1 MLKSIRLI
9 NWRSHADSALDF
21 RGGTNILIG
30 IMGSGKSSVLEAISF
45 ALFGTFPALERR
57 KLKMEDIIRLD
68 KPEAKVALDFGW
80 DGTTY
85 RVVRTIERKKKGGT
99 SSSAEVFKDNSSV
112 ESGSTAATS
121 YIETLTSLDYDLFT
135 RAIYSEQ
142 NNIDYF
148 LNLEPRRRKQ
158 EMDALLGLD
167 KFETARANAVTVAGR
182 IRSKRQGMEGRF
194 SKEKLKSLQEKE
206 KKHQEEIASAAKAL
220 KKAAEES
227 EKHQKE
233 LKSLSADFEGM
244 RKNKELYEKLD
255 KEITRLSAQQ
265 ESLKKEVEEGRL
277 DEKALQESK
286 DRLSALSEKRKKLSA
301 SAKALDEK
309 STQLSK
315 EAGSL
320 DARLKAGSDA
330 KERLKAS
337 AEALSKM
344 LGGKKPDELA
354 KQQKEAENNFVS
366 MESESK
372 SLERDIKEISELMG
386 KLRPGLSECP
396 LCSSKLAEDGVAHI
410 KSEKEALVKKKQARI
425 KELSKLLTDAKK
437 QADELR
443 EKSRNASLLSEKI
456 ASLEKECAGLGELA
470 PKKKGIE
477 SEMSKIKDEKKETE
491 AALDKAAKES
501 EKLQLEI
508 AKCEGA
514 MKKKQQ
520 LEQLEKK
527 LADTKKQLSSVK
539 FNEKTF
545 EELRRKTE
553 ESRLQLERLLSSK
566 KSSEE
571 QLKMSKDLLKMVA
584 EELSEMKALSEHITH
599 YSALEEQL
607 LIYKNALL
615 ETQTSLRSTLTDAI
629 NSAMN
634 EIWPIFYPY
643 RNYHALRLNVSER
656 DYVFEVNDGA
666 DWKVLESMASGGER
680 ASAALTLR
688 VALAMVLTP
697 KLSWLILDEP
707 THNLDTE
714 AVHLLSH
721 ALQYKVPEVVK
732 QTFVIT
738 HEEGLMGSEFASSYR
753 LSRDKINNGETKIEP
768 A

>member
-9 NWRSHADSALDF
+9 NWRSHADSVLDF
-21 RGGTNILIG
+21 RGGTNLLIG

-68 KPEAKVALDFGW
+68 KPEAKVALEFGW
-80 DGTTY
+80 DASTY

-99 SSSAEVFKDNSSV
+99 SSNAEVFKDSTSV
-112 ESGSTAATS
+112 ENGSVAATS
-121 YIETLTSLDYDLFT
+121 YVETLTSLDYDLFT

-158 EMDALLGLD
+158 EMDTLLGLD
-167 KFETARANAVTVAGR
+167 KFETARANIVTVAGR
-182 IRSKRQGMEGRF
+182 IRSKKQGMEERF
-194 SKEKLKSLQEKE
+194 SKEKLKALQEKE
-206 KKHQEEIASAAKAL
+206 KKHKEETASAEKGL
-220 KKAAEES
+220 KKATEES
-227 EKHQKE
+227 KKQQAE
-233 LKSLSADFEGM
+233 LKSASAGFEGM

-255 KEITRLSAQQ
+255 KETTHLAGQR
-265 ESLKKEVEEGRL
+265 ESLKKEVEESRL
-277 DEKALQESK
+277 DEKVFQESK
-286 DRLSALSEKRKKLSA
+286 NKLSAVSEERKKLSA
-301 SAKALDEK
+301 SAKTLDEK
-309 STQLSK
+309 NTKLSK

-320 DARLKAGSDA
+320 DARLKAGADA
-330 KERLKAS
+330 KKQLETTK
-337 AEALSKM
+337 ETLSKI
-344 LGGKKPDELA
+344 LGGRKPEELA
-354 KQQKEAENNFVS
+354 KQQKEAETNLVS
-366 MESESK
+366 MESEHK
-372 SLERDIKEISELMG
+372 SLEREVAEASELMG
-386 KLRPGLSECP
+386 KLKPGLSECP
-396 LCSSKLAEDGVAHI
+396 LCSSKLAEDGVVRI
-410 KSEKEALVKKKQARI
+410 KSKKEDLVKKKQARI
-425 KELSKLLTDAKK
+425 KELSKLLAEVKK
-437 QADELR
+437 QMDELK
-443 EKSRNASLLSEKI
+443 EKSRKASLLSEKLS
-456 ASLEKECAGLGELA
+456 SLEKDCAGLEGLA
-470 PKKKGIE
+470 PKKKEIE
-477 SEMSKIKDEKKETE
+477 SELAKITGGKKKTE
-491 AALDKAAKES
+491 ASLDKAVKES
-501 EKLQLEI
+501 EMLQLKI
-508 AKCEGA
+508 AQYEGI

-527 LADTKKQLSSVK
+527 LAELKEKLSSIK
-539 FNEKTF
+539 FDEKTF

-553 ESRLQLERLLSSK
+553 ESKLQLERLLSSK
-566 KSSEE
+566 KSFEE
-571 QLKMSKDLLKMVA
+571 QLKMSRDLLKMVS
-584 EELSEMKALSEHITH
+584 EELLEMKQLSEYITH

-656 DYVFEVNDGA
+656 DYIFEVNDGT
-666 DWKVLESMASGGER
+666 DWKILESMASGGER

-714 AVHLLSH
+714 AVGLLSH